1 MIIMKNC
8 KGKEKKVS
16 TPIKADLAHFRLF
29 LKIPYTYSLRMYKN
43 NCKIIKKIMK
53 QFSKMLRE

>member
-8 KGKEKKVS
+8 KGKGKKVS

-53 QFSKMLRE
+53 